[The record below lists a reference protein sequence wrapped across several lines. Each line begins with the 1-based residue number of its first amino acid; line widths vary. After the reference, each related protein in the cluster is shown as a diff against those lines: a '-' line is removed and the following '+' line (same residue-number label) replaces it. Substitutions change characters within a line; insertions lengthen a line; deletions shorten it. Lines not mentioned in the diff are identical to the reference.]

1 MVSPRALAALVVVSS
16 ALAFAQ
22 GAPAQNRVP
31 ELPGRA
37 PAAPPKR
44 EAPAADAKKKN
55 VGGGAKLKE
64 GAADEVVRET
74 TTAPPAR
81 AKDARPVRV
90 K

>member
-1 MVSPRALAALVVVSS
+1 MLRPRALAALVVVSS
-16 ALAFAQ
+16 AMAFAQ

-44 EAPAADAKKKN
+44 EAPPADAKKKN

-64 GAADEVVRET
+64 AAAPEAVRDT
-74 TTAPPAR
+74 TTAPPTT